1 MRSIFRGLAA
11 WLGLVAGCA
20 ALAATAQ
27 DLPTR
32 VGRVAYVEG
41 SVSIYQDPEF
51 GWAQAYVNSPVTS
64 QNSLW
69 TDADSRAEMRVGG
82 LALRVDDLTQLD
94 VSHLDDDG
102 IDATVQ
108 RGALAIRL
116 RHFERGA
123 NYLFSTPQAQFR
135 LLGDGRYR
143 LDADPDG
150 QSSRLEVF
158 NGFAVLQSSDGDVR
172 VNAGSAIVVGPDGYH
187 FERVD
192 RDGFDRW
199 ADARDRAW
207 VERTVVRY
215 LPPDITG
222 YEELDAYG
230 TWITEPG
237 YGALWMPTHVGANW
251 VPYREGRW
259 AWVSPWGWTWID
271 NEPWGYAPFHYGRW
285 VQVRDRWCW
294 YPGRRVDRQAWAPAL
309 VGWIG
314 GSGFSVTVSSG
325 ASTPALGW
333 YPLAP
338 EERFHP
344 WYRASNTYVNRVNVI
359 VNNVTVNNVTINRGG
374 PPPREVN
381 RLQAATV
388 VPRETLLQQ
397 RPVAQNVVHVAPQVV
412 RQAPAAQPANVLPS
426 RNDFAR
432 ERPPQRAP
440 GSRERGP
447 QDQRAAGPAAG
458 GSLAGTPAQGA
469 RPPEHPFARPVQR
482 PAPQAAPSA
491 AGAPKPGANAPGGNP
506 FARTPD
512 RGNRG
517 EREGARAA
525 PTPQQQPQAA
535 PAAPAANPF
544 ARTPE
549 RANRGEREAPRTAPA
564 PHPQPQPQAAPAAP
578 PANPFARS
586 PEHDNRGSRDA
597 RGNPPAQP
605 QTAPGA
611 PVAPQAADRQRE
623 QQQQERAAR
632 EAQQRAAE
640 QQRQQQQQQ
649 QQQER
654 AAREAQQH
662 AAEQQ
667 RQQQQ
672 QQQQQERAARE
683 AQQRAAEQQRQ
694 QQQQQQQQER
704 AAREAQQRAAEQQ
717 RQQQQQQQQ
726 QERAA
731 REAQQR
737 AAEQQRQQQQQQQQQ
752 ERAAREAQQRAA
764 EQQRQQ
770 QQQQQAQQ
778 RAAEQQQRALQ
789 QQQERA
795 AREAQRPPQAQHPS
809 PPPEK
814 NEKKDDHGSGG

>member
-51 GWAQAYVNSPVTS
+51 GWDQAYVNTPVTS
-64 QNSLW
+64 RNSLW
-69 TDADSRAEMRVGG
+69 TDEGSRAEMRAGG
-82 LALRVDDLTQLD
+82 LALRMADLTQLD

-102 IDATVQ
+102 IDAMIQ
-108 RGALAIRL
+108 RGALAIRV
-116 RHFERGA
+116 RHLARGE
-123 NYLFSTPQAQFR
+123 NDVFSTPGAQFR
-135 LLGDGRYR
+135 LVADGRYR
-143 LDADPDG
+143 LDADADG
-150 QSSRLEVF
+150 GESRLVVF
-158 NGFAVLQSSDGDVR
+158 AGRAVLQGADGEVLVD
-172 VNAGSAIVVGPDGYH
+172 AGNAIVVADGTYH
-187 FERVD
+187 FERASA
-192 RDGFDRW
+192 GELDRW

-207 VERTVVRY
+207 VERTVTQYVA
-215 LPPDITG
+215 PDITG

-230 TWITEPG
+230 TWINEPG
-237 YGALWMPTHVGANW
+237 YGALWMPTRVGADW
-251 VPYREGRW
+251 VPYREGHW

-285 VQVRDRWCW
+285 VHVRDRWCW
-294 YPGRRVDRQAWAPAL
+294 YPGRRIDRQAWAPAL

-314 GSGFSVTVSSG
+314 GSNFSVSVRG
-325 ASTPALGW
+325 STAPALGW

-338 EERFHP
+338 QETFHP
-344 WYRASNTYVNRVNVI
+344 WYHANSQYVNRVNVI
-359 VNNVTVNNVTINRGG
+359 VHTVDDRRRDRDRDAR
-374 PPPREVN
+374 PPREVN
-381 RLQAATV
+381 RDRGATV
-388 VPRETLLQQ
+388 VPRDTFLHQ
-397 RPVAQNVVHVAPQVV
+397 RPVSQNVVNVAPQVV
-412 RQAPAAQPANVLPS
+412 RQQPAATQPANLLPS
-426 RNDFAR
+426 RNDAARDRPASRSPFAR
-432 ERPPQRAP
+432 D
-440 GSRERGP
+440 RGG
-447 QDQRAAGPAAG
+447 QDQHRAGPAPG
-458 GSLAGTPAQGA
+458 GSLAGPSAQGA
-469 RPPEHPFARPVQR
+469 RPPEHPTFARPATP
-482 PAPQAAPSA
+482 PAPQAAPNA
-491 AGAPKPGANAPGGNP
+491 AAPRPAPNAPATNP
-506 FARTPD
+506 FARTPE
-512 RGNRG
+512 RGNRA
-517 EREGARAA
+517 EREAPHAA
-525 PTPQQQPQAA
+525 PAPQPSAT

-549 RANRGEREAPRTAPA
+549 RNGRAEHEAPRAAPA
-564 PHPQPQPQAAPAAP
+564 PQPSPAPAAPAA
-578 PANPFARS
+578 ANPFART
-586 PEHDNRGSRDA
+586 PA
-597 RGNPPAQP
+597 PPQS
-605 QTAPGA
+605 APA
-611 PVAPQAADRQRE
+611 APQANERQRE
-623 QQQQERAAR
+623 QQQREQERAAR
-632 EAQQRAAE
+632 ENQQRAAE

-649 QQQER
+649 Q
-654 AAREAQQH
+654 AQQR

-667 RQQQQ
+667 QRA

-694 QQQQQQQQER
+694 QQQQQER
-704 AAREAQQRAAEQQ
+704 ATREAQQRAAEQQ
-717 RQQQQQQQQ
+717 RQQQQQQQAQQRAAEQQQRAQQQQ

-737 AAEQQRQQQQQQQQQ
+737 AAEQQQRAQQQQQ

-778 RAAEQQQRALQ
+778 RAAEQQQRAQQ

-809 PPPEK
+809 PPPDK